1 MAYRKDD
8 PYNQG
13 IGNLDLSQYGLVQPE
28 ENMTVA
34 ENLNINSLKNDPNFQ
49 ETFVPREPTGGLLDA
64 IYNAEYNQIPKG
76 ISKYDFLKG
85 INDGTFSTGGGGVF
99 EENVGDLFPKGTFK
113 GDWNTLGDADIN
125 LEQIPGSY
133 QYNIDV
139 DTPNIQGDVLKDL
152 QKKGWFNTPKD
163 QASLVNEYGYPKMA
177 SLSGAVPKRASAI
190 DQMANYDWSNFDT
203 NIAKNN
209 ALANQ
214 MNTTLDNT
222 LMGPAKRDFTNVG
235 GLGIANEPGVE
246 QEEYLETPSKF
257 QNFKSKMGD
266 MMSGIGGMFKKL
278 PTPMNLLTG
287 MFKESPEQR
296 AMMDLYNS
304 GEYQDVLG
312 QIPGAENLNPV
323 YGMGAGYG
331 LSGALGKRLAMRN
344 SQKTQDRISKLS
356 QQRRDKFAAQS
367 AAIEQAIS
375 LEKAK
380 IGARIGASGKIPTS
394 GGGGTPDQG
403 GTYGGYSYG
412 GEGQQAGRQGYGYGL
427 RDGGLATLFA
437 RRG

>member
-1 MAYRKDD
+1 MAMKFLQMTPENIAQANNLSWKDAW
-8 PYNQG
+8 
-13 IGNLDLSQYGLVQPE
+13 NLDKKYSYNPNYKGKGATGLGGYVKQGLGSLFGGGQTTGGVGGATPLTRKVALSPFGRVAGAAFGPLGWGAAAGQGLGMAADQYAQATNTPE
-28 ENMTVA
+28 AYEYMKSMGGV
-34 ENLNINSLKNDPNFQ
+34 NSLGNFD
-49 ETFVPREPTGGLLDA
+49 ETNLD
-64 IYNAEYNQIPKG
+64 
-76 ISKYDFLKG
+76 
-85 INDGTFSTGGGGVF
+85 
-99 EENVGDLFPKGTFK
+99 VGDIYSEIDRLNQPQTSQPMGT
-113 GDWNTLGDADIN
+113 
-125 LEQIPGSY
+125 
-133 QYNIDV
+133 DV
-139 DTPNIQGDVLKDL
+139 IGMD
-152 QKKGWFNTPKD
+152 
-163 QASLVNEYGYPKMA
+163 E
-177 SLSGAVPKRASAI
+177 
-190 DQMANYDWSNFDT
+190 
-203 NIAKNN
+203 
-209 ALANQ
+209 
-214 MNTTLDNT
+214 MNTYGQVPMGTDVIGMDEMNT
-222 LMGPAKRDFTNVG
+222 YGNRDFTNVG
-235 GLGIANEPGVE
+235 GGGGGGNKPDVE

-380 IGARIGASGKIPTS
+380 IGARIGASGRRPGS
-394 GGGGTPDQG
+394 GGGGQGTPDSG
-403 GTYGGYSYG
+403 GTTGGYSYDSG
-412 GEGQQAGRQGYGYGL
+412 GRQGYGYGL
-427 RDGGLATLFA
+427 KYGGRVGYGNGGLATLFA